1 MTVTELREVGMEEA
15 ANQLE
20 KKMVLAKKMMVAYE
34 HFRFVTPEV
43 LTRFKDALKEKTF
56 TKDKNGYQR
65 YDTLKFEEL
74 KRYSKVPPKTVLES
88 IKTAMDKKCFDKFE
102 VASVETV
109 EVRPDPIVFG
119 VIDGCQDKFFIDQ
132 WDNDVRIEDILKE
145 SEG

>member
-1 MTVTELREVGMEEA
+1 MTAQELREVGMDEA

-34 HFRFVTPEV
+34 HYRFVTPEIIA
-43 LTRFKDALKEKTF
+43 RFNKALQEKTQKDYSYDRLKFQALKS
-56 TKDKNGYQR
+56 YA
-65 YDTLKFEEL
+65 
-74 KRYSKVPPKTVLES
+74 KVPPKTVLES
-88 IKTAMDKKCFDKFE
+88 IKKAMDMKCFDSYE

-119 VIDGCQDKFFIDQ
+119 IISDCPDKFFIDQ